1 MKRMTKAVG
10 VVLSIIISFSMVII
24 APVQAGAAAPT
35 RTVMLYCIGSD
46 LEQVSGY
53 ATNTFIGAMEA
64 EYDENVSFIVMTGG
78 TKKWFT
84 TSEYLSGAEKIDP
97 SYNQVWKLEG
107 KRSEEAHGKMT
118 LLKETGIEGYGKT
131 SMVKPA
137 TLTAFMD
144 YCYENYPSDSYDLI
158 LWDHGGGPAYGFGA
172 DGYGDDLSLS
182 ETGKA
187 FSESE
192 LFQSNKKLDMVIYD
206 CCLMGNTEMIAALG
220 DYADY
225 FICSPEE
232 VPGGG
237 IDHKIWL
244 DAVKAEPSLSGAEIG
259 KLIADD
265 FVDTYDDSEEDGKSA
280 VMAVVDTEKYKAQML
295 PLLNELSA
303 ILLDEATVRGENGLY
318 NFYDEIYSSGA
329 AYEFGSEDYS
339 LFDLESIVS
348 PLSCQ
353 QLEKNDAAAELSN
366 RYTVTAEAIFD
377 KIAEG
382 DAVYFGRSDSI
393 TSTAENRNL
402 RNKNGVFSRIGDEP
416 AVVHPTGLSVFYPS
430 GDIATTYDYI
440 MAVQET
446 LEGMQDGE
454 AKTFLTR
461 YASAAA
467 CYSLI
472 TEFGLTVS
480 ELAAEGTEEITYDTV
495 TDRLD
500 QEWTYEDYTSPVI
513 SFLGEY
519 VFSDSD
525 EAEAYLAEIVAQ
537 QANDS
542 VTCDDISVNDG
553 RMTISNASTQALT
566 GLSSAAV
573 IKGAPSCLEFK
584 MLLSRY
590 GYSYMNRDKYFPS
603 GLFFTLSSTTVR
615 RFETEAD
622 SFTVELQKFP
632 ETVFAVYDNE
642 GSPHIAD
649 LRFTNASHTAGYIP
663 LVVLKGYINEENY
676 YLYVSK
682 TEDGWK
688 IDGLSGA
695 IGGSYIPMDSEVFTH
710 ERDEIAYTT
719 VSSMTDAVYRK
730 TTLLP
735 ISNFCHLDNSTE
747 AWGMTVHELPLSELP
762 EPYACEPYYTLT
774 DIYGSVTDITDI
786 VKHAESTVILGD
798 TDGNGKVDI
807 NDATTLQRYLAEYEM
822 TESFKIGAAD
832 TNEDGEIT
840 IVDVT
845 FIQEWLAQLP
855 SNEKIGA

>member
-1 MKRMTKAVG
+1 M
-10 VVLSIIISFSMVII
+10 
-24 APVQAGAAAPT
+24 
-35 RTVMLYCIGSD
+35 
-46 LEQVSGY
+46 
-53 ATNTFIGAMEA
+53 
-64 EYDENVSFIVMTGG
+64 
-78 TKKWFT
+78 
-84 TSEYLSGAEKIDP
+84 
-97 SYNQVWKLEG
+97 
-107 KRSEEAHGKMT
+107 
-118 LLKETGIEGYGKT
+118 
-131 SMVKPA
+131 
-137 TLTAFMD
+137 
-144 YCYENYPSDSYDLI
+144 
-158 LWDHGGGPAYGFGA
+158 
-172 DGYGDDLSLS
+172 
-182 ETGKA
+182 
-187 FSESE
+187 
-192 LFQSNKKLDMVIYD
+192 
-206 CCLMGNTEMIAALG
+206 
-220 DYADY
+220 
-225 FICSPEE
+225 
-232 VPGGG
+232 
-237 IDHKIWL
+237 
-244 DAVKAEPSLSGAEIG
+244 
-259 KLIADD
+259 
-265 FVDTYDDSEEDGKSA
+265 
-280 VMAVVDTEKYKAQML
+280 
-295 PLLNELSA
+295 
-303 ILLDEATVRGENGLY
+303 
-318 NFYDEIYSSGA
+318 
-329 AYEFGSEDYS
+329 
-339 LFDLESIVS
+339 
-348 PLSCQ
+348 
-353 QLEKNDAAAELSN
+353 
-366 RYTVTAEAIFD
+366 
-377 KIAEG
+377 
-382 DAVYFGRSDSI
+382 YFGRSDSI

-472 TEFGLTVS
+472 TECGITVS

-500 QEWTYEDYTSPVI
+500 QERTYEYYTSPVI

-542 VTCDDISVNDG
+542 VTYDDISVNDG

-584 MLLSRY
+584 MLLSQY

-603 GLFFTLSSTTVR
+603 GFFFTLSSTTVH

-719 VSSMTDAVYRK
+719 VSSMTDAVYHK

-762 EPYACEPYYTLT
+762 EPYTCEPYYTLT

-845 FIQEWLAQLP
+845 FIQKWLAQLP